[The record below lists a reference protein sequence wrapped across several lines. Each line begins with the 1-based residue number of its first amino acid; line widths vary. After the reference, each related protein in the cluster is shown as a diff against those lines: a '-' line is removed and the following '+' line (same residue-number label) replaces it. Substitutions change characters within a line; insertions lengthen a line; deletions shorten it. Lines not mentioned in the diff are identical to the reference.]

1 VFLHSHC
8 EIFSTPASPI
18 AVEPID
24 SSVIS
29 FDAAFFATGAFTFG
43 KGLLCGRI
51 RVQAPGAVMRS
62 PLAFSR
68 LCDTLVVLGP
78 DQTNTHGK

>member
-1 VFLHSHC
+1 V
-8 EIFSTPASPI
+8 
-18 AVEPID
+18 VEPID
-24 SSVIS
+24 SSAIF
-29 FDAAFFATGAFTFG
+29 FDTAFFAAGAFTFG

-51 RVQAPGAVMRS
+51 RVQAPCAEMRS

-68 LCDTLVVLGP
+68 LCDTLVSLGA